1 MTWKYLLKKEF
12 RQFLRDPGMPRMVM
26 AFPLLIVLVFPFA
39 ASMEV
44 RNIRLAVVDN
54 DRSSESALLIEK
66 CTNSGYFILEDIC
79 RTPTEA
85 RALMDSGNIDATL
98 TINSGFAEYMGGG
111 APAGDPLPLGI
122 AVNTVNGTR
131 GSIGSK
137 YLTACISSFIMS
149 QGSASREAGAG
160 VSAGTNVSPSKVE
173 VAYLYNPY
181 LDYKLFMLPA
191 LIVIAI
197 TMMCGF
203 LPALNIVGEKEKGT
217 IEQINVTPVRKS
229 SFIICKMIPYV
240 AVAYFLLFS
249 CLLLTRIVFGYSC
262 RGSLLAIA
270 LFTLAHIVVMAS
282 FGLLISNY
290 SENTQQAMFVIWFF
304 SMVFMLMSGI
314 FTPIASMP
322 HWAEII
328 TYANPLR
335 YYADAMRSI
344 YLKGGTLPDN
354 WFNLVCLAGIGTITT
369 TWAIKSYKKTV

>member
-1 MTWKYLLKKEF
+1 
-12 RQFLRDPGMPRMVM
+12 MVM
-26 AFPLLIVLVFPFA
+26 TFPLLIVLVFPFA

-54 DRSSESALLIEK
+54 DRSSESVLLIEK

-85 RALMDSGNIDATL
+85 RALMDSGDIDATL

-111 APAGDPLPLGI
+111 APVGDPLPVGI

-149 QGSASREAGAG
+149 QGSASKEAGVG
-160 VSAGTNVSPSKVE
+160 VSADTNVLPAKVE

-262 RGSLLAIA
+262 QGSLLAIA
-270 LFTLAHIVVMAS
+270 LFTFAHIVVMAS

-344 YLKGGTLPDN
+344 YLKGGTLLDN
-354 WFNLVCLAGIGTITT
+354 WFDFVCLAGIGTITT

>member
-26 AFPLLIVLVFPFA
+26 TFPFLIVLVFPFA

-44 RNIRLAVVDN
+44 KNIRLAVVDN
-54 DRSSESALLIEK
+54 DHSDYSSLLVEK
-66 CTNSGYFILEDIC
+66 CTNSGYFVYDQLC
-79 RTPTEA
+79 TTPQQA
-85 RALMDSGNIDATL
+85 VDLMDRGDIDATL
-98 TINSGFAEYMGGG
+98 TINAGFSEYMG
-111 APAGDPLPLGI
+111 ADTPASDPLPLGI

-131 GSIGSK
+131 GNISSK
-137 YLTACISSFIMS
+137 YLSACIASFVREHKRMSSD
-149 QGSASREAGAG
+149 SAAISGA
-160 VSAGTNVSPSKVE
+160 NVE
-173 VAYLYNPY
+173 VSYLYNPY

-203 LPALNIVGEKEKGT
+203 LPALNIVSEKEKGT

-229 SFIICKMIPYV
+229 TFIICKMVPYV
-240 AVAYFLLFS
+240 VVAYFLLFS

-262 RGSLLAIA
+262 QGSLPAIC
-270 LFTLAHIVVMAS
+270 LFTFAHIVVMAS

-314 FTPIASMP
+314 FTPIESMP
-322 HWAEII
+322 DWARVI

-335 YYADAMRSI
+335 YFADAMRSI
-344 YLKGGTLPDN
+344 YLKGATVFDA
-354 WFNLVCLAGIGTITT
+354 WFDLACLVGIGTFTT
-369 TWAIKSYKKTV
+369 TWAIKSYKKTN